1 MELYFFLTVND
12 KQSERGRPEDGR
24 FAGVVSLVWL
34 AGVPDDQVTLRD
46 LATLGDHGDSS
57 PAREYVYFPVSPL
70 SQLVLRENKMPD
82 TKTLSFLLLL

>member
-34 AGVPDDQVTLRD
+34 AGVPDDQVTICFIS
-46 LATLGDHGDSS
+46 TLGYYRNSS
-57 PAREYVYFPVSPL
+57 SEIQRKFNLYGLTQQIQFVP
-70 SQLVLRENKMPD
+70 
-82 TKTLSFLLLL
+82 

>member
-24 FAGVVSLVWL
+24 FAGVVSLVRL

-82 TKTLSFLLLL
+82 TETLSFLLLL